1 MTHSLNLARSA
12 TDHLKKQSYHE
23 MKCFNIAEK
32 MQYQNSTRRIQRE
45 EASPFVQLWVVV
57 MELTSNAGVVIQAC
71 WLWVSRVI
79 NSQLAVVKVVVKNCN
94 VAIAFA
100 ILVASSLRIVVM
112 IILEL
117 APGFTM

>member
-1 MTHSLNLARSA
+1 
-12 TDHLKKQSYHE
+12 
-23 MKCFNIAEK
+23 MKCFNIAGK
-32 MQYQNSTRRIQRE
+32 MQHQNSTLRIQRE

-57 MELTSNAGVVIQAC
+57 MELISNAGVAIQAC

-79 NSQLAVVKVVVKNCN
+79 NSQLVVVKVVVKNCN

-100 ILVASSLRIVVM
+100 ILVASSLKIVVM